1 MLARFANEKGNAM
14 HKTLKYLAWV
24 GLAVLISPP
33 VSSAFKEME
42 VRWVYIFSFSFLASV
57 SLTPV
62 FRTIARRYQIMDIPN
77 ERKSHQLPTPLLG
90 GVAIYVGFVTSMLLN
105 NIIDRQIL
113 AILLSATFVMVTS
126 LIDDIKRLSA
136 AFKLLIQI
144 LATGVIIASGIR
156 IILLPQNLLG
166 HAVNYILTVLW
177 VVGITNAM
185 NFLDGLDGLAAG
197 LGAIIAFFLGV
208 VAFQTNQPFLGW
220 FAIALLGSC
229 LGFLPFNFRVREPA
243 SIFLGDAG
251 STFIGFTL
259 ACLAIKGEWAIKNPI
274 VSLCAPILIFG
285 IPIFDMTH
293 TTIRRILSGKV
304 KTFNSWIAYAAK
316 DHVHHRMQQL
326 FQSKKKSV
334 LLIYSMSACLGI
346 SAVVLR
352 NARTIDAVL
361 IVLQGII
368 VFIIFSLIEARR
380 Q

>member
-1 MLARFANEKGNAM
+1 M
-14 HKTLKYLAWV
+14 HKIMKYLGWV
-24 GLAVLISPP
+24 GLVVLISPP

-57 SLTPV
+57 LLTPI
-62 FRTIARRYQIMDIPN
+62 FRTIATRYQVMDIPN
-77 ERKSHQLPTPLLG
+77 ERKSHQHPTPLLG
-90 GVAIYVGFVTSMLLN
+90 GVAIYIGFVASMLLN
-105 NIIDRQIL
+105 NIIDYQIL

-144 LATGVIIASGIR
+144 LATGIIIASGIR

-166 HAVNYILTVLW
+166 HVVNYTLTVLW

-208 VAFQTNQPFLGW
+208 VAFQTDQPFLGW
-220 FAIALLGSC
+220 FAIAMLGSC
-229 LGFLPFNFRVREPA
+229 LGFLPFNFRVRGPA

-259 ACLAIKGEWAIKNPI
+259 ACLAIKGEWAIENPI
-274 VSLCAPILIFG
+274 VSLSAPILIFG

-293 TTIRRILSGKV
+293 TTIGRVLGGKV
-304 KTFNSWIAYAAK
+304 TTFKSWIAHVSK
-316 DHVHHRMQQL
+316 DHIHHRMERL

-368 VFIIFSLIEARR
+368 VFIIFSLIEVRR